1 MFIKDDS
8 SGNCVL
14 FRVSCVFRISCGAF
28 FRSCRKKFFLLLTLV
43 FLGVSMHGQENTTTP
58 ASAQNT
64 NASTVASSNTES
76 TDTSENPE
84 DVIVAVPSAPTK
96 EPAVVKILSARKTEY
111 KKDPTDDSELIFFTG
126 DVSLSVTQGESELS
140 IEADAV
146 TFNRSKSLLY
156 AEGSVKFGTKGGS
169 SGLAGSGSSSSDMM
183 SASYLL
189 LNTETQE
196 GFFDDG
202 KVIQGNSGAINLA
215 SGTKLIISSDLFVKG
230 NSGTVTFKDG
240 VLTFC
245 DADDPH
251 WKIKASRIWLLP
263 GNEFGFLNA
272 LLYVGHIPV
281 MYFPFFY
288 YPKDEMIFNPVFSY
302 DPRKG
307 YSVQTT
313 TYIIGRKKLG
323 SSSSENDISNFLK
336 PTELKKQVREGFFYR
351 NLDEKDTPPSSYLK
365 VMADIYSNLGALA
378 GVEGA
383 FKPSDMIS
391 DLSFSTY
398 LAWSRSIFS
407 ASNGNYTT
415 YLNNTEYNDSSWF
428 FGLKLPFRFSAD
440 FKMALKFT
448 PFTLNIALPVYS
460 DPFFKSDFLSRSE
473 DMDWIDFLLNNPA
486 LHTSASSSSS
496 SSSSVSSFAWELKA
510 SMSTPDFI
518 KKLNPYIKELSIGD
532 FSSKINFSTKTNS
545 SLQSPFSSISPERSF
560 FYPSSIFPIKVS
572 VSISGS
578 LLPEKSKNTTQT
590 ETQKSN
596 YDYYLPDDLD
606 DSKRQAASNN
616 SGGNTGPNGAASN
629 TNDTG
634 SGTSGSGATGSDT
647 SANQAEKEPAPE
659 EIPDFML
666 KSMGSASFTKST
678 VQNTA
683 YSLTYTLKPT
693 LSTESNLNASQFA
706 KPDDVKFSGTD
717 TFFISLSSPLTLK
730 GSASWG
736 NNVFSV
742 TDDISFSPE
751 YRGHPVISD
760 SKYPEG
766 SDDRNRMLLSDYKA
780 RKLDLSNST
789 SLTFKP
795 FVASTMFSGSS
806 LSWKGSMKI
815 LRTQFTGTATDPS
828 WDYKG
833 PEWNV
838 ESITQN
844 SLNLALAATQL
855 ANTFSESL
863 KLDFNLPPLLG
874 SFSWSLGLKAPY
886 CDNFSVSGSYKK
898 ESATS
903 DEWKFAPL
911 SQSSSWK
918 FFQNENLLSIT
929 QNFGYNIEE
938 NHATRFSVGLSWR
951 NLKFNF
957 NMNHSFP
964 YTLDSDRGWVAG
976 TDKKFQAEDMSLS
989 YSWSNASFYFWKD
1002 RISLSPSISPNLSM
1016 NLVRPTESSFSI
1028 TGSLSFK
1035 INEILDIS
1043 FSATSRNS
1051 SVFKYV
1057 QSLSDIGVDVP
1068 GEKNIFVDLFNSFAF
1083 WDDNLRKKSAFK
1095 LQTLSFKLNHEL
1107 HDWKLSAE
1115 FSISPKLMKD
1125 KVPYYFEFS
1134 PYFKLSIVWK
1144 PLSSMTT
1151 TIVDDH
1157 GTFVLNPEK

>member
-1 MFIKDDS
+1 MIKFS
-8 SGNCVL
+8 
-14 FRVSCVFRISCGAF
+14 
-28 FRSCRKKFFLLLTLV
+28 RKKFFLLLTLV
-43 FLGVSMHGQENTTTP
+43 FLGVSMFGQDNTTAP
-58 ASAQNT
+58 ASTANT
-64 NASTVASSNTES
+64 NPATTASTNAA
-76 TDTSENPE
+76 TSDSGENPE
-84 DVIVAVPSAPTK
+84 DEFVAVPSTPTK

-126 DVSLSVTQGESELS
+126 DVSLSVTQGDSELS

-169 SGLAGSGSSSSDMM
+169 SGIGGSSSSGTDMM

-245 DADDPH
+245 DAEDPH

-288 YPKDEMIFNPVFSY
+288 YPKDEMIFNPVFGY

-307 YSVQTT
+307 YSLQTT

-323 SSSSENDISNFLK
+323 NSSSENDISNFLK
-336 PTELKKQVREGFFYR
+336 PTELKKQVREGLFYR
-351 NLDEKDTPPSSYLK
+351 NLDEKDTAPSSYLK
-365 VMADIYSNLGALA
+365 VMADVYSNLGALA

-398 LAWSRSIFS
+398 LAWSRSIFT
-407 ASNGNYTT
+407 ASNGSYTT
-415 YLNNTEYNDSSWF
+415 YLNNKEYSDSSWF

-440 FKMALKFT
+440 FKMTLKFT
-448 PFTLNIALPVYS
+448 PFSLNIALPVYS

-496 SSSSVSSFAWELKA
+496 SSSSSISSFAWELKA
-510 SMSTPDFI
+510 SLSTPEFV
-518 KKLNPYIKELSIGD
+518 KKLNPYVKELSVSEL
-532 FSSKINFSTKTNS
+532 SSKINFNTKTNS
-545 SLQSPFSSISPERSF
+545 SLQSPFSSVSPERSF
-560 FYPSSIFPIKVS
+560 FYPSSIFPVKVS

-578 LLPEKSKNTTQT
+578 LLPEKTKNSAQA
-590 ETQKSN
+590 ETQKSD

-606 DSKRQAASNN
+606 TSNK
-616 SGGNTGPNGAASN
+616 SDATGTTANTS
-629 TNDTG
+629 TNATVTDT
-634 SGTSGSGATGSDT
+634 TGSD
-647 SANQAEKEPAPE
+647 ANQAEKEPEPE

-666 KSMGSASFTKST
+666 KSMGNASFTKST

-693 LSTESNLNASQFA
+693 LSTESHLSSSQFT

-717 TFFISLSSPLTLK
+717 TFFISLSSPLTVK

-736 NNVFSV
+736 NSVFSV
-742 TDDISFSPE
+742 TDDISFTPE

-760 SKYPEG
+760 SRYPDG
-766 SDDRNRMLLSDYKA
+766 SSDKNNLLLSDYKA

-795 FVASTMFSGSS
+795 FLASTMFSGSS
-806 LSWKGSMKI
+806 FSWKGSMKI
-815 LRTQFTGTATDPS
+815 LRTQFSGTAADPS
-828 WDYKG
+828 WDFKG

-855 ANTFSESL
+855 ASTFSETL

-874 SFSWSLGLKAPY
+874 SFSWSLNLKAPY
-886 CDNFSVSGSYKK
+886 CDSFSISGSYKK

-911 SQSSSWK
+911 NQSSTWK
-918 FFQNENLLSIT
+918 FFENENLLSIT

-938 NHATRFSVGLSWR
+938 EHASRFSVGLSWR

-976 TDKKFQAEDMSLS
+976 TNKKFQAEDMSLS

-1002 RISLSPSISPNLSM
+1002 RISLSPSVSPNLSM

-1057 QSLSDIGVDVP
+1057 QSLSNIGVDVP

-1095 LQTLSFKLNHEL
+1095 LQTLSLKLNHEL

-1125 KVPYYFEFS
+1125 TVPYYFEFS

-1157 GTFVLNPEK
+1157 GTFILNPEK